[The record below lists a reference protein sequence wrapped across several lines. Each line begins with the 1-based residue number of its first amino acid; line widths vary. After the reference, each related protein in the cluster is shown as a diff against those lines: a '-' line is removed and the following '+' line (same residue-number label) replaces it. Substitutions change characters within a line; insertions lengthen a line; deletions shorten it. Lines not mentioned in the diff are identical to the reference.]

1 MEFDQFMTL
10 FNDTS
15 WRSRIGTGKGTFRNV
30 PFYIIDDATVSGGRR
45 VVRHEYPLRDDGE
58 TEDLG
63 QTTREYAFTAVV
75 FGDRYFD
82 QRDALIA
89 ALEKAEPGEMDH
101 PYYGKQQV
109 QIETYTVR
117 ESCYTGGVALFSVTF
132 VPAANNTAPIV
143 SQRPEL
149 NDRTLNDSTLK
160 DITQNWETF
169 TRAVHQATERLSAV
183 ENTLSTIVNGI
194 RSLPANS
201 GMNQLLGAALGLK
214 GSLKNLINA
223 PDQLFDD
230 ISGLI
235 SGMAEVATPD
245 VANRA
250 LRKTAQGIQSPF
262 RSNVPAVAKLQQVV
276 NTTTGIFIAK
286 ELAGLTLNAASV
298 SARSQQPAPALTQA
312 PFQRGLMPLQPAD
325 APQMGVEL
333 TETLTANAAIPLIET
348 VGDVR
353 QTRAE
358 LDDTLMQLIVETG
371 DLGWFR
377 TSEQLRDF
385 RIVFQQQMQVTAS
398 ALPTARAVRVVG
410 TEPALVTLYRETGSV
425 AQLTRFIR
433 RNGIRHPAFIT
444 GGVEVEVIHD

>member
-1 MEFDQFMTL
+1 MEFDQLMTL

-58 TEDLG
+58 TEDMGL
-63 QTTREYAFTAVV
+63 TTREYAFTAVV
-75 FGDRYFD
+75 FGDNYFN
-82 QRDALIA
+82 QRDALIT
-89 ALEKAEPGEMDH
+89 ALEKADPGEMDH

-132 VPAANNTAPIV
+132 VPSANNTAPNV

-149 NDRTLNDSTLK
+149 NGQAVNDSTLADVTRHWK
-160 DITQNWETF
+160 TF
-169 TRAVHQATERLSAV
+169 THAVNQATERLNAV
-183 ENTLSTIVNGI
+183 ENTVNTIVNGI

-214 GSLKNLINA
+214 GSLKNIINA
-223 PDQLFDD
+223 PEQLFGD

-235 SGMAEVATPD
+235 SGMIDVATPD

-250 LRKTAQGIQSPF
+250 LHKTASGLQSSF
-262 RSNVPAVAKLQQVV
+262 RSNVPTVAKLQHVV

-286 ELAGLTLNAASV
+286 ELSILTLNAASA
-298 SARSQQPAPALTQA
+298 SARGQQLAPALTQV
-312 PFQRGLMPLQPAD
+312 PFQRGLMPLEAGL
-325 APQMGVEL
+325 AATESTAV
-333 TETLTANAAIPLIET
+333 TETVIPLIET
-348 VGDVR
+348 LGDVR
-353 QTRAE
+353 QTSAE
-358 LDDTLMQLIVETG
+358 LDDTLVQLMVDTG
-371 DLGWFR
+371 DMGWFR

-385 RIVFQQQMQVTAS
+385 RIVLLQQMQVTAS
-398 ALPTARAVRVVG
+398 ALPTARVIQVVG
-410 TEPALVTLYRETGSV
+410 TEPALVTLYRETGSA
-425 AQLTRFIR
+425 AQITRFIR
-433 RNGIRHPAFIT
+433 RNGIRHPAFVP
-444 GGVEVEVIHD
+444 GGLGVEVING